1 MSTFQISK
9 VQTEYTTEPLGIS
22 EPSPRFTWRIDTDA
36 GNWRQE
42 ACQVR
47 ITLEDGSEV
56 WDSGQLAQTE
66 QRVEYRGPA
75 LLSATRYL
83 LTVTVISAGH
93 SETSLATWFETGLLD
108 QTEWK
113 ADWIQGRLV
122 GGRRAMVPAPYFRR
136 SFAVESEVVRARLY
150 ITALGVMDPSLNGQP
165 LGTDELSPGWTDYR
179 KRVRYLTYDVT
190 EHLQQGENVLGVAV
204 GDGWYAGN
212 VEWRGRQLYGDRP
225 ALLAQL
231 VVETEDGR
239 VEVVTN
245 GDWQHNY
252 GPIVQADILMGE
264 HHDYRLSLPGW
275 DAPGFDDSN
284 WLPVETIEPNVGALV
299 AYNCPPIRSV
309 ETLQPVSVKRIPTWP
324 SDIYLV
330 DFGQNLVGRV
340 RLKVSGK
347 RGDTI
352 RIRFGEKLDNNGNLY
367 TENLRSA
374 TQTDFVTLSGDGVEI
389 FEPKFT
395 FHGFQ
400 YCEIQNFPGEFSTE
414 NIEAV
419 VLHTDY
425 EMPGD
430 FSCSDPLLTQLWKN
444 IRWGWRGNSVDV
456 PTDCP
461 QRDERL
467 GWTGDAQVFVR
478 TALTIAN
485 TQSFWEKYQVDLAD
499 SQSPQGKIPPT
510 APDTAI
516 FEDSDG
522 GPAWSDAL
530 LICPW
535 TVYQATGD
543 ARILERHFASFE
555 AYFRSLDRAAIDDIR
570 SHPNQPG
577 FLGFGDWLSINAD
590 TPIELIGTA
599 FYARSADLMAKICR
613 VVGREDRVEHYETR
627 FREIREAFLRR
638 FVTADGFI
646 LSGTQTAYVL
656 ALHFDLLPEDLHAAA
671 VEALVTDIGKRGY
684 KLSTGFVG
692 SPYLNHV
699 LLNNGRADVAFKLL
713 HQTQWPSWLY
723 AVTQGATTIWER
735 WDGWTHD
742 KGFQDKGMNSFN
754 HYAYGAIGDWMMQKL
769 AGIDLAAPGF
779 AKIRLQPHIG
789 GNLTSVTA
797 SQDTPFG
804 LVHSGWE
811 VSEGTVTWNF
821 VVPPNTTAEIHP
833 PTEGG
838 TLNGAPFDGAEV
850 GSGRYTFVD
859 NLPS

>member
-1 MSTFQISK
+1 MSNFKIVK
-9 VQTEYTTEPLGIS
+9 VQTENATEPLGIN
-22 EPSPRFTWRIDTDA
+22 EPSPRFTWRIETDA
-36 GNWRQE
+36 SDWRQD
-42 ACQVR
+42 ACRVQV
-47 ITLEDGSEV
+47 TLVDGTPV
-56 WDSGQLAQTE
+56 WDSGEIE
-66 QRVEYRGPA
+66 QSVQRQEYLGPA
-75 LLSATRYL
+75 LLSATRYHITI
-83 LTVTVISAGH
+83 TVRSGEAVVQ
-93 SETSLATWFETGLLD
+93 SEPTWFETGLLSPA
-108 QTEWK
+108 EWT
-113 ADWIQGRLV
+113 ASWIQGRFV
-122 GGRRAMVPAPYFRR
+122 GGRRAMVPAPFFRR
-136 SFAVESEVVRARLY
+136 SFNLDSPILRARLY
-150 ITALGVMDPSLNGQP
+150 ITCLGVMDPRVNGTP
-165 LGTDELSPGWTDYR
+165 IGNDELSPGWTDYR

-204 GDGWYAGN
+204 GDGWYCGN

-225 ALLAQL
+225 QLLAQL
-231 VVETEDGR
+231 VVETEGGR

-245 GDWQHNY
+245 EDWVHNY

-264 HHDYRLSLPGW
+264 HHDNRLNFPGW
-275 DAPGFDDSN
+275 DAPGFDASN
-284 WLPVETIEPNVGALV
+284 WLPVESAAPNVGALV
-299 AYNCPPIRSV
+299 AYNCPPIQAT
-309 ETLQPVSVKRIPTWP
+309 ETLRAVSVRRIPTWP

-374 TQTDFVTLSGDGVEI
+374 TQTDFVTLSGEGVEI

-400 YCEIQNFPGEFSTE
+400 YCEIQNFPRGFSTD
-414 NIEAV
+414 NVEAV
-419 VLHTDY
+419 VLHTGY

-430 FSCSDPLLTQLWKN
+430 FTCSDPLLTQLWKN

-522 GPAWSDAL
+522 GPAWSDAV

-535 TVYQATGD
+535 TVYEATGD

-627 FREIREAFLRR
+627 FSEIREAFLRR

-656 ALHFDLLPEDLHAAA
+656 ALHFDLLPEDLRPVA
-671 VEALVTDIGKRGY
+671 VQALVYDIGKRGY

-699 LLNNGRADVAFKLL
+699 LLNHGRADVAFKLL
-713 HQTQWPSWLY
+713 HQTEWPSWLY

-779 AKIRLQPHIG
+779 AKLRLAPNVG
-789 GNLTSVTA
+789 GNLTSVSA

-804 LVHSGWE
+804 LVHSSWS
-811 VSEGTVTWNF
+811 VSEGTFSWSF
-821 VVPPNTTAEIHP
+821 VVPPNTTAEVQP
-833 PTEGG
+833 PVEGG
-838 TLNGAPFDGAEV
+838 TLNGEPFTGQAV
-850 GSGRYTFVD
+850 GSGKYTFTAP
-859 NLPS
+859 LLS